1 MPDQPKSNVRAFDP
15 DTGATSP
22 LEAFRLKHGISLS
35 ELSKICGITGA
46 SVGSVHRL
54 TKNQLSP
61 SYTLHLRGILA
72 RNLPKYLI
80 EQGLDRSEIDKEL
93 SALFQEGEYQPMIS
107 QRIALT
113 RKAVK
118 FFGLDVDPFAHPPQS
133 RDEVYI
139 SPGLQEVIDSIFD
152 AVQYQGFVCVTGDIG
167 SGKSTLRAMV
177 EEKCERDRNLRIV
190 WPEFFDMKN
199 VTPMQIA
206 EALLRTFDADV
217 PRNAV
222 RRGKEVKE
230 LLASMYQ
237 DGTRV
242 ALGFDE
248 CHRLNDSTLSSLKNF
263 LEMSSGGFKRYLGV
277 LLFGQPIFEGR
288 LRDRKFRELIERV
301 EMIRMPDFGETADKY
316 LAHRLQLAG
325 GNVKQLFDPDA
336 VKLIC
341 SQATTPLSLGNIANE
356 AFLISMDEFKN
367 SQVIGAAIRT
377 KMFFESKNEPAFRQR
392 KISGGNLK

>member
-1 MPDQPKSNVRAFDP
+1 MPNQPKSNVRAFDP
-15 DTGATSP
+15 DAGATSS

-35 ELSKICGITGA
+35 ALSQICGIEGA

-61 SYTLHLRGILA
+61 AYTMQLRSVLA
-72 RNLPKYLI
+72 RNLPKYMVD
-80 EQGLDRSEIDKEL
+80 QGFDRSEIDKEL
-93 SALFQEGEYQPMIS
+93 SQLFEEGEYQPMIS
-107 QRIALT
+107 QRIALS

-118 FFGLDVDPFAHPPQS
+118 YFGLAVDPFAHPPQS
-133 RDEVYI
+133 RDEVFI

-167 SGKSTLRAMV
+167 SGKSTLRAVV
-177 EEKCERDRNLRIV
+177 EERCERDRNLRIV

-199 VTPMQIA
+199 VSPMQIA
-206 EALLRTFDADV
+206 ETILRSFDAEV
-217 PRNAV
+217 PRYSV

-230 LLASMYQ
+230 LLASLYQ
-237 DGTRV
+237 DGVRV

-248 CHRLNDSTLSSLKNF
+248 CHRLNDATLSSLKNF

-301 EMIRMPDFGETADKY
+301 EMVRMPDFQETADKY
-316 LAHRLQLAG
+316 LAHRLKLAG
-325 GNVKQLFDPDA
+325 GDVKQLFDADA

-356 AFLISMDEFKN
+356 AMLISMDEFKN
-367 SQVIGAAIRT
+367 TQ
-377 KMFFESKNEPAFRQR
+377 
-392 KISGGNLK
+392 